1 MIDLRQQFFPV
12 LSIDNEVSLL
22 PLTRFMLT
30 PTTLPATLTSEVPL
44 TDFPLKPLT
53 SVPLTSE
60 VPLPQLPLIVP
71 SELTAPDKQIQNTR
85 SPISSPYLMNKCNGD
100 VLFWSVYVGIFGL
113 SNYHSVSHNLQRY
126 EIEYKKKIIQQIQ
139 DDGKSF
145 KLLNHKLTNI
155 NIQEMMSE
163 LSVSK
168 TSTLLSVY
176 AYATAYKQNIYIVYP
191 NNTYMSI
198 LQSQSSATDYVIIY
212 YINRHKCG
220 FEQCT
225 HPNML
230 TQLMQT
236 HVAIETP
243 ENPLKSISNYK
254 LPELVEIAERLHIP
268 HEKMK
273 KQELYSA
280 VREHCYTKM

>member
-22 PLTRFMLT
+22 PLMQFMLT
-30 PTTLPATLTSEVPL
+30 TATLPSEVPAFTSETSRL
-44 TDFPLKPLT
+44 TPLT
-53 SVPLTSE
+53 SVPLTS
-60 VPLPQLPLIVP
+60 VPLTSVPLS
-71 SELTAPDKQIQNTR
+71 SELTVPAKQN
-85 SPISSPYLMNKCNGD
+85 PISSPYLMNKCNGD
-100 VLFWSVYVGIFGL
+100 LLFWSVYVGIFGL
-113 SNYHSVSHNLQRY
+113 SKYHSVSHNLQRY

-198 LQSQSSATDYVIIY
+198 LQSQSPATDYVIIY

-280 VREHCYTKM
+280 VREHCYTKL

>member
-1 MIDLRQQFFPV
+1 
-12 LSIDNEVSLL
+12 
-22 PLTRFMLT
+22 MLT
-30 PTTLPATLTSEVPL
+30 PTTLPATLASDVPL
-44 TDFPLKPLT
+44 TDFPLK
-53 SVPLTSE
+53 PLTSE

-71 SELTAPDKQIQNTR
+71 SELTAPDKQI
-85 SPISSPYLMNKCNGD
+85 PISSPYLMNKCNGD

-243 ENPLKSISNYK
+243 ENPLKAISNYK

-268 HEKMK
+268 YEKMK

>member
-12 LSIDNEVSLL
+12 LTIDNEVTLHQLS
-22 PLTRFMLT
+22 RFMLSIST
-30 PTTLPATLTSEVPL
+30 APIAPIAPIALTALPLSSGL
-44 TDFPLKPLT
+44 
-53 SVPLTSE
+53 SVPLSPMPIE
-60 VPLPQLPLIVP
+60 IISSPQLSVSQPELRVP
-71 SELTAPDKQIQNTR
+71 V
-85 SPISSPYLMNKCNGD
+85 PISSPYLMNKCNGD
-100 VLFWSVYVGIFGL
+100 VLFWSVYVSIFGL
-113 SNYHSVSHNLQRY
+113 PKYHSVAHNLQRY
-126 EIEYKKKIIQQIQ
+126 ELEYKKQIIQQIQ

-168 TSTLLSVY
+168 TSTLLSIY

-198 LQSQSSATDYVIIY
+198 LQTQSPSTDYIIIY

-225 HPNML
+225 HPNIL
-230 TQLMQT
+230 KQLMQT

-243 ENPLKSISNYK
+243 ENPLKAISNYK
-254 LPELVEIAERLHIP
+254 LPELVEIAERLRIP